1 MANDNTRKTIRNIFQ
16 RLLLFGLLSLALAAA
31 GYALIVY
38 LGFPAF
44 TRSTSGLTWDSF
56 DVFTNL
62 LSLSLFAGGV
72 TFALA
77 EYIDTE
83 RAKQAEKNKLSY
95 DIYNAIYDKL
105 TDPKEEAAR
114 RWILSNIEIKKP
126 DEDIEAWYEK
136 MNEKIM
142 SSTGIGLPEGQNAVK
157 LTLNC
162 FDYIGFIVKHY
173 WDVEKDSLDW
183 ISAPV
188 AKVWRRIGPY
198 VDHVRTVRKTTD
210 YYLFAEHLGNLC
222 IEYRRSKGLKD
233 EEIVKETP

>member
-1 MANDNTRKTIRNIFQ
+1 
-16 RLLLFGLLSLALAAA
+16 
-31 GYALIVY
+31 
-38 LGFPAF
+38 
-44 TRSTSGLTWDSF
+44 
-56 DVFTNL
+56 
-62 LSLSLFAGGV
+62 
-72 TFALA
+72 
-77 EYIDTE
+77 
-83 RAKQAEKNKLSY
+83 
-95 DIYNAIYDKL
+95 
-105 TDPKEEAAR
+105 
-114 RWILSNIEIKKP
+114 
-126 DEDIEAWYEK
+126 
-136 MNEKIM
+136 M
-142 SSTGIGLPEGQNAVK
+142 SSTGTGLPEGQNAVK